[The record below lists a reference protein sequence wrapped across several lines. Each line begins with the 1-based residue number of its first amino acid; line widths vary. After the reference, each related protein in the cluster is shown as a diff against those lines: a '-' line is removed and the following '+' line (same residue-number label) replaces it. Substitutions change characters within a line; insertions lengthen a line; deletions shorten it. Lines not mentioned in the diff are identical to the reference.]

1 MPARPKNIPAQFF
14 HRPGNYPPPEALPKP
29 AQALWASIMASTP
42 EDQWRPGDLPLLG
55 VFCRV
60 ALLAD
65 EAVEHLEHDGQVD
78 AAGKVSPW
86 VRVSNDHA
94 KTLAALASKLRLA
107 PSSRIRAE
115 SHSLKQRPAGPPIWG
130 EALDALI
137 AKSS

>member
-1 MPARPKNIPAQFF
+1 MPARPKNIPAGYF
-14 HRPGNYPPPEALPKP
+14 HRPGNYSPPKALPKP

-94 KTLAALASKLRLA
+94 KTLAALSSKLRLA

-115 SHSLKQRPAGPPIWG
+115 SHSLKQRPAGPPIW
-130 EALDALI
+130 ARP
-137 AKSS
+137 SMR